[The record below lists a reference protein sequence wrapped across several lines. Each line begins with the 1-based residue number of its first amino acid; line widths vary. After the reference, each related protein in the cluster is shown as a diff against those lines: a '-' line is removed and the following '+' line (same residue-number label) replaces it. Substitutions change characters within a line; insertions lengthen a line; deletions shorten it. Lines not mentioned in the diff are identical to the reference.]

1 MIRFMDSHAYPGCPA
16 VAEDLP
22 QEGSVHVEFS
32 GGTVAGGR
40 IPRRDDGG
48 IALTIAPTA
57 PPRERRSRKKPGC
70 WKTGA
75 RIAGASAAGSTGTDR
90 RQ

>member
-32 GGTVAGGR
+32 GGTVAAWWRAG
-40 IPRRDDGG
+40 
-48 IALTIAPTA
+48 TS
-57 PPRERRSRKKPGC
+57 PPA
-70 WKTGA
+70 TT
-75 RIAGASAAGSTGTDR
+75 AGSH
-90 RQ
+90 